1 MKTVSRILLT
11 ATAATA
17 LAAIWAP
24 GTWWQWGLTTIVLLL
39 AAAGTGAAAE
49 QHRHPIDGPELM
61 PEHVAREFVPPTMP
75 ITSDDVDE
83 YKRREYGRKAAD
95 Q

>member
-1 MKTVSRILLT
+1 MRTVSRILLT
-11 ATAATA
+11 AAAVA
-17 LAAIWAP
+17 VLAAIWAP
-24 GTWWQWGLTTIVLLL
+24 GTWWQWGLTAIVLLL

-49 QHRHPIDGPELM
+49 RPHHPIDGPELM
-61 PEHVAREFVPPTMP
+61 PEHVAREFVPPNIP
-75 ITSDDVDE
+75 ITADEVDE